1 MEKLELYKDYRDR
14 ISKFEKSLEKIRTNR
29 ETKNQYVCDKHIEG
43 FVTNPSPY
51 GGIRLKIGGFE
62 SFSGSF
68 GSSSVYSD
76 INGDSFESQCM
87 TEAINNLRDDILVE
101 TLEIMKKKAAE
112 IKEDALKE
120 YEFLIN
126 DLNEN

>member
-1 MEKLELYKDYRDR
+1 
-14 ISKFEKSLEKIRTNR
+14 
-29 ETKNQYVCDKHIEG
+29 
-43 FVTNPSPY
+43 
-51 GGIRLKIGGFE
+51 
-62 SFSGSF
+62 
-68 GSSSVYSD
+68 
-76 INGDSFESQCM
+76 M